1 MLDRRHFPWAL
12 FGLVAFNLVLKLLWL
27 GRNELAHDEPFTV
40 LMAQRDWADL
50 FAVLRTENN
59 PPLHFVI
66 TKLWSAIVP
75 LDAAW
80 LRVPSAVAS
89 ALVVWPL
96 MLLARTCSGW
106 RVAIIAGLL
115 FTFSN
120 YHYRFAHEV
129 RAYALFTL
137 LATLCFWLALRIVR
151 GKRSL
156 LFLCITAVALV
167 YTHFFGWLLLG
178 VLLMCV
184 FLISGLR
191 AARKGVL
198 MALGIALIFYLPYL
212 GTFLSRTGE
221 SVQHGTWLTAPEP
234 EELYNMVWRWSNAPV
249 LAVALLLVVLFA
261 AVRKGFRI
269 PGFQIGL
276 IWAFVPLVAM
286 FLVSFKV
293 PIFLDRYLVY
303 AAPGFCLLSAVSL
316 ALVVNEG
323 RWRWL
328 PAAAVV
334 AGMAFTFHPWV
345 DTGLHPSR
353 VVAQVKEWQEG
364 HRSVLIA
371 PGYYAPTFA
380 WHLDKELLRDPGSL
394 ELEMIDRNLF
404 RVDHPDR
411 FVALRPDEDAVILVD
426 AWSALTDPEQRT
438 KQHLRDHWPMV
449 DSVEADHQVWV
460 YRFRR

>member
-1 MLDRRHFPWAL
+1 MLDRRQERWVL

-40 LMAQRDWADL
+40 LMAQRNWSDL
-50 FAVLRTENN
+50 FAVMRTENN
-59 PPLHFVI
+59 PPLHFI
-66 TKLWSAIVP
+66 LTKLWSALVP
-75 LDAAW
+75 LDEAW
-80 LRVPSAVAS
+80 LRVPSAVFS

-96 MLLARTCSGW
+96 FRLGTVYGSV
-106 RVAIIAGLL
+106 RVGVIAALL

-120 YHYRFAHEV
+120 YHYGFAHEV
-129 RAYALFTL
+129 RSYALFTL
-137 LATLCFWLALRIVR
+137 LATAGVWQIQRIMDGR
-151 GKRSL
+151 KGATTL
-156 LFLCITAVALV
+156 LVLLNIAMVF
-167 YTHFFGWLLLG
+167 THFFGWLMVGLQFLF
-178 VLLMCV
+178 VLLPAFRSARRPV
-184 FLISGLR
+184 LIT
-191 AARKGVL
+191 
-198 MALGIALIFYLPYL
+198 LGITALSYLPYAAIFLTRL
-212 GTFLSRTGE
+212 GA
-221 SVQHGTWLTAPEP
+221 SVSAGTWLTAPEP

-249 LAVALLLVVLFA
+249 LAVALLLVIVVA
-261 AVRKGFRI
+261 AVRKGVRT
-269 PGFQIGL
+269 PGMQIGL

-303 AAPGFCLLSAVSL
+303 AAPGFALLSAISL
-316 ALVVNEG
+316 SLLLNEG

-334 AGMAFTFHPWV
+334 AGMAFTFHPWM

-353 VVAQVKEWQEG
+353 VVAQVQKWQEG

-380 WHLDKELLRDPGSL
+380 WQLDKELLRDPDSL
-394 ELEMIDRNLF
+394 ELELIERNIF

-411 FVALRPDEDAVILVD
+411 FVALRSDEDAVILVD

-438 KQHLRDHWPMV
+438 KLHLRDHWPMV
-449 DSVEADHQVWV
+449 DSVEADKKVWV
-460 YRFRR
+460 YIFHR